1 MQEVKIF
8 MENIFS
14 ELASVR
20 REYDKR
26 KAEFDTLTGETLVA
40 CENYIASLRWCGSSI
55 GRNIY
60 LYQSEGMSTEEIC
73 SKLKLN
79 ENTFRS
85 MLSRISAHLRK
96 EVFKTNNLFETILFS
111 DSQTRQELINRM
123 KFLMMDYSLF
133 NELDADTV
141 AMLLKSADEI
151 CIQDT
156 GGITEGDLA
165 QAIAFVKMLSNDYR
179 LKQLKNIKAGA
190 LKMVISGLKTRSYN
204 SFIDNYINT
213 EVPVFISNTNWIQK
227 LLNQYKPMLEKE
239 GT

>member
-1 MQEVKIF
+1 MD
-8 MENIFS
+8 NIFS

-26 KAEFDTLTGETLVA
+26 KAEFDTLTGEALVA

-73 SKLKLN
+73 SKLKLCF
-79 ENTFRS
+79 NTYRS
-85 MLSRISAHLRK
+85 MLSRISWHLRK
-96 EVFKTNNLFETILFS
+96 EVFQTNNLFETILFS

-151 CIQDT
+151 CIQDA

-190 LKMVISGLKTRSYN
+190 LKMAISGLKTRSYN

-213 EVPVFISNTNWIQK
+213 EVPVFIANANWIQK
-227 LLNQYKPMLEKE
+227 LTNQYKPMLEKE
-239 GT
+239 GA